1 MSIQILIE
9 FGVIETVQNWSNTIE
24 NTTSYE
30 QTYVIAHIVFDD
42 SLLNK
47 KL

>member
-24 NTTSYE
+24 NTTYE
-30 QTYVIAHIVFDD
+30 PTYVIAHIVFDD